1 MITILKLDECMLVDD
16 KALLFVSATLTE
28 LTELSL
34 NNCPQVRPTLR
45 TAYQLRLRRQRV
57 QVLSMEYTSGYF
69 GFGRGDRRQLC
80 SAALPSP

>member
-45 TAYQLRLRRQRV
+45 TAYQRRRRV
-57 QVLSMEYTSGYF
+57 QVLSMEYTAGYF